1 MAEENLESPHV
12 AHPEAAE
19 LIIQE
24 LYHRDDRISAIIG
37 AAIVDEALWEAL
49 SPMITNPESARRLMQ
64 GSRRNEFAYA
74 LGMYGKKTKN
84 DIDTIHGIRNALA
97 HSLYETVEG
106 AAVPLKFEHLDP
118 TKYQWKLL
126 PTLRRDMPSTLGRQF
141 KAAVESIWLSLA
153 LIRPELTWIRI
164 KGPLP

>member
-1 MAEENLESPHV
+1 
-12 AHPEAAE
+12 
-19 LIIQE
+19 
-24 LYHRDDRISAIIG
+24 
-37 AAIVDEALWEAL
+37 
-49 SPMITNPESARRLMQ
+49 
-64 GSRRNEFAYA
+64 
-74 LGMYGKKTKN
+74 MYGKKTKN